1 MIYLLHG
8 TDTYSLRSYLDEL
21 RAAVGMPD
29 VLDANITS
37 LNTQDASP
45 ASILGLCQAMPFL
58 ADRRMVIVDGLVAS
72 LAGDSRGNKG
82 KVTAETLASW
92 QDFFPTLPNN
102 MPSTSDLVFMEGQ
115 LPARYEPARRRGGDE
130 ALPRSDRWDNSPVLK
145 NVKAVADVK
154 EFGDMDP
161 NDLRGWVQ
169 NRVME
174 RNGNITTNAVQLLV
188 DMIGTD
194 LWTLASEVEKLLLY
208 ATGRAIEIEDV
219 EEMVVSVKEVS
230 VFAVVDAVLEG
241 NRGVA
246 MRNLTK
252 VLEGETTV
260 PNLLGLLGRQVR
272 MLLVAKEL
280 IQEKVPQGELGA
292 RLGINSAY
300 PLRKTL
306 EQAKRFSPQSLR
318 LLHTGLLNTDVAI
331 KTGAQ
336 GERLALEFL
345 VAEMCQ
351 TVSGHSIARREAL

>member
-8 TDTYSLRSYLDEL
+8 TDTYSLRAYLNEL
-21 RAAVGMPD
+21 RTAVGMPD
-29 VLDANITS
+29 VQDANITS
-37 LNTQDASP
+37 LNTQDSSP

-115 LPARYEPARRRGGDE
+115 LQA
-130 ALPRSDRWDNSPVLK
+130 NNPVLK
-145 NVKAVADVK
+145 TVKTVAQVLPSLYELK
-154 EFGDMDP
+154 EFGGMNP

>member
-92 QDFFPTLPNN
+92 QDFVPTLPNN

-115 LPARYEPARRRGGDE
+115 LRA
-130 ALPRSDRWDNSPVLK
+130 NNPVLK
-145 NVKAVADVK
+145 TVKTVAQVLPSLYEVK
-154 EFGDMDP
+154 EFGSMNP

-169 NRVME
+169 KRVMD
-174 RNGNITTNAVQLLV
+174 RNGSITTNAVQLLV

-194 LWTLASEVEKLLLY
+194 LWTLTSEVEKLLLY
-208 ATGRAIEIEDV
+208 ATGRTIEIEDV
-219 EEMVVSVKEVS
+219 EEMVVVAKEVS
-230 VFAVVDAVLEG
+230 VFTVVDAVLEG
-241 NRGVA
+241 NRPVA

-252 VLEGETTV
+252 LLEGEATV
-260 PNLLGLLGRQVR
+260 PYLLSMLGRQVR
-272 MLLVAKEL
+272 LLLLAKEL
-280 IQEKVPQGELGA
+280 IQEKVPQGDLGN

-306 EQAKRFSPQSLR
+306 EQARRFTPESLR

-351 TVSGHSIARREAL
+351 TVSGHRNARSEAR

>member
-8 TDTYSLRSYLDEL
+8 TDTYSLRAYLDEL

-29 VLDANITS
+29 VQDANITS

-58 ADRRMVIVDGLVAS
+58 AERRMVIVDGLIAS
-72 LAGDSRGNKG
+72 LTGDSRGSKG
-82 KVTAETLASW
+82 KVTPETLADW
-92 QDFFPTLPNN
+92 QDFFPSLPDN
-102 MPSTSDLVFMEGQ
+102 MPPTSDLVFMEGQ
-115 LPARYEPARRRGGDE
+115 L
-130 ALPRSDRWDNSPVLK
+130 RSNNPVLK
-145 NVKAVADVK
+145 NVKAVAEVK
-154 EFGDMDP
+154 EFGSMNP

-169 NRVME
+169 KRVME
-174 RNGNITTNAVQLLV
+174 RNGSITTNAVQLLV

-219 EEMVVSVKEVS
+219 EEIVVFAKEVS
-230 VFAVVDAVLEG
+230 VFTVVDAVLEG
-241 NRGVA
+241 NRMVA

-252 VLEGETTV
+252 LLEEEATVLY
-260 PNLLGLLGRQVR
+260 LLAMLGRQVR
-272 MLLVAKEL
+272 MLLLAKEL
-280 IQEKVPQGELGA
+280 IQQKVPQGDLGG
-292 RLGINSAY
+292 RLGIKSAY

-306 EQAKRFSPQSLR
+306 EQARRFTPQLLR
-318 LLHTGLLNTDVAI
+318 LLHTALLNTDVAI

-351 TVSGHSIARREAL
+351 TVSGHSIARRGAR

>member
-21 RAAVGMPD
+21 RGAVGMPD
-29 VLDANITS
+29 VQDANITS
-37 LNTQDASP
+37 LNTKDASP

-58 ADRRMVIVDGLVAS
+58 AERRMVIIDGLVAS
-72 LAGDSRGNKG
+72 LAGDGKGNKG

-92 QDFFPTLPNN
+92 QNFFPTLPNN
-102 MPSTSDLVFMEGQ
+102 MPSTSVLVFIEGQ
-115 LPARYEPARRRGGDE
+115 LRAND
-130 ALPRSDRWDNSPVLK
+130 PVLK
-145 NVKAVADVK
+145 TVITVAQVLPSLYELK
-154 EFGDMDP
+154 EFGNMNP

-169 NRVME
+169 ERVMD
-174 RNGNITTNAVQLLV
+174 RNGSITTNAVQLLV
-188 DMIGTD
+188 DMIGPD

-208 ATGRAIEIEDV
+208 TSGRAIEIEDV
-219 EEMVVSVKEVS
+219 EEMVTFVKEVS
-230 VFAVVDAVLEG
+230 VFALVDAVLEG
-241 NRGVA
+241 NRMLA

-252 VLEGETTV
+252 LLEGEATV
-260 PNLLGLLGRQVR
+260 SHLLSMLGRQVR
-272 MLLVAKEL
+272 MLLLAKEL
-280 IQEKVPQGELGA
+280 IREKVPQGKLGS

-306 EQAKRFSPQSLR
+306 EQARRFAPQSLR
-318 LLHTGLLNTDVAI
+318 VLHEGLLNTDVAI

-351 TVSGHSIARREAL
+351 IVSGHSNARRAAG

>member
-8 TDTYSLRSYLDEL
+8 TDTYSLRAYLDEL

-29 VLDANITS
+29 VQDANITS

-58 ADRRMVIVDGLVAS
+58 AERRMVIVDGLIAS
-72 LAGDSRGNKG
+72 LGGEGRGSRG
-82 KVTAETLASW
+82 KVTAEVLADW
-92 QDFFPTLPNN
+92 QDFFPSLPNN
-102 MPSTSDLVFMEGQ
+102 MPHSSDLVFMEGQ
-115 LPARYEPARRRGGDE
+115 LRA
-130 ALPRSDRWDNSPVLK
+130 NNPVLK
-145 NVKAVADVK
+145 NVKAVAEVK
-154 EFGDMDP
+154 EFGNMTP

-169 NRVME
+169 ERVMD
-174 RNGNITTNAVQLLV
+174 RNGSITTNAVQLLV

-194 LWTLASEVEKLLLY
+194 LWALASEVEKLLLY
-208 ATGRAIEIEDV
+208 ASGRAIEIEDV
-219 EEMVVSVKEVS
+219 EEMVVFVKEVS

-241 NRGVA
+241 NRMVA

-252 VLEGETTV
+252 LLEGGATV
-260 PNLLGLLGRQVR
+260 PYFLSMLGRQVR
-272 MLLVAKEL
+272 MLLLAQEL
-280 IQEKVPQGELGA
+280 IQEKVPKGDLGS

-306 EQAKRFSPQSLR
+306 EQARRFTPQSLR
-318 LLHTGLLNTDVAI
+318 VLHNGLLNTDVAI

-345 VAEMCQ
+345 VADMCQ
-351 TVSGHSIARREAL
+351 TVSGYSYARRAAG